1 MKARTIFGRR
11 DLRRLIDTRPL
22 TTHTIPVSAQEG
34 AFVTAADKAKPMKVQ
49 FAIR

>member
-22 TTHTIPVSAQEG
+22 TTHTIPMPAHED
-34 AFVTAADKAKPMKVQ
+34 AFVTAADKARSIKVQ
-49 FAIR
+49 SDIR